1 MSDVELRHRQGAFSL
16 DVEFSLAQPWTVIFG
31 PSGAGKSTILR
42 ILSGLTSPHSGRI
55 ALHGRTLLDTAKKI
69 VLPPGRRSIGFVSQQ
84 AALFPHLTV
93 EENVAFGIRHFVRAD
108 RAARVAEMLSSF
120 GADGLAKRMPAQL
133 SGGER
138 QRVALARALAPRP
151 NLLLLDEPLAA
162 LDDASAHDILARL
175 LALDLRVVYVSH
187 DLTEIWRL
195 PASVVLLE
203 AGRIAATGA
212 LREVLAAHRD
222 RLLQLLVS

>member
-1 MSDVELRHRQGAFSL
+1 MPDIALRHRLGSFSL
-16 DVEFSLAQPWTVIFG
+16 DVEFSFAQPWTVIFG

-42 ILSGLTSPHSGRI
+42 ILAGLTAPDAGRI
-55 ALHGRTLLDTAKKI
+55 DVAGRTVLDTTNRTA
-69 VLPPGRRSIGFVSQQ
+69 VPPGHRSIGFVTQQ
-84 AALFPHLTV
+84 AALFPHLTA
-93 EENVAFGIRHFVRAD
+93 EENVVFGIRDLDRGSRAQ
-108 RAARVAEMLSSF
+108 RATEMLRLF
-120 GADGLAKRMPAQL
+120 GAESLARRMPAQL

-151 NLLLLDEPLAA
+151 SLLLLDEPLAA

-187 DLTEIWRL
+187 DLTEIWHL

-203 AGRIAATGA
+203 AGHVTATGP

-222 RLLQLLVS
+222 RLLQLLSR

>member
-1 MSDVELRHRQGAFSL
+1 MPDIALHHRQGGFTLDVAFSL
-16 DVEFSLAQPWTVIFG
+16 GQPWTVIFG
-31 PSGAGKSTILR
+31 ASGAGKSTVLR
-42 ILSGLTSPHSGRI
+42 ILSGLTTPDSGRFE
-55 ALHGRTLLDTAKKI
+55 LDGRVLLDTAKK
-69 VLPPGRRSIGFVSQQ
+69 VAVGPGRRSIGFVSQQ
-84 AALFPHLTV
+84 AALFPHLTAA
-93 EENVAFGIRHFVRAD
+93 ENVAFGIRHLHRTA
-108 RAARVAEMLSSF
+108 RSARVAEMLSSF
-120 GADGLAKRMPAQL
+120 GAEALAERRPAQL

-138 QRVALARALAPRP
+138 QRVALARALAPKP

-195 PASVVLLE
+195 PASVLVLE
-203 AGRIAATGA
+203 AGRIAATGP

-222 RLLQLLVS
+222 RLLQLLSG

>member
-1 MSDVELRHRQGAFSL
+1 MPDVALRHRLGRFSL

-42 ILSGLTSPHSGRI
+42 ILSGLTSPDSGRI
-55 ALHGRTLLDTAKKI
+55 ALRGRTLLDTAKKI
-69 VLPPGRRSIGFVSQQ
+69 ALPPGRRSIGYVTQQ

-93 EENVAFGIRHFVRAD
+93 EQNVAFGIRHLGRAD

-120 GADGLAKRMPAQL
+120 GASGLAQRMPAQL

-138 QRVALARALAPRP
+138 QRVALARALAPGP
-151 NLLLLDEPLAA
+151 GLLLLDEPLGA

-187 DLTEIWRL
+187 DLSEIWRL
-195 PASVVLLE
+195 PASVVLLQ
-203 AGRIAATGA
+203 AGRIAATGP
-212 LREVLAAHRD
+212 LREVLAAHRN
-222 RLLQLLVS
+222 RLLELLSS

>member
-1 MSDVELRHRQGAFSL
+1 MPDVAIRHRQGGFSL
-16 DVEFSLAQPWTVIFG
+16 EVEFSLAQPWTVIFG

-42 ILSGLTSPHSGRI
+42 ILSGLTSPDSGRI
-55 ALHGRTLLDTAKKI
+55 ALEGHTVLDTAKKLAI
-69 VLPPGRRSIGFVSQQ
+69 PPGHRSMGFVTQQ
-84 AALFPHLTV
+84 AALFPHLTA
-93 EENVAFGIRHFVRAD
+93 EENVAFGIRHLDRVARAH
-108 RAARVAEMLSSF
+108 RVAEMLSNFS
-120 GADGLAKRMPAQL
+120 AENLARRRPTQL

-162 LDDASAHDILARL
+162 LDDASAQDILARL

-187 DLTEIWRL
+187 DLAEIWRL
-195 PASVVLLE
+195 PASVILIE
-203 AGRIAATGA
+203 AGRIAATGP

-222 RLLQLLVS
+222 RLLELLCS